1 MSEVGVEPTIN
12 KWDKPLALGAVD
24 PHDSLSHP
32 AGVADAQAE
41 SAASVDPDQFVNFLV
56 HSFWCLTS
64 TSKTGNT
71 VHEASNDLCFCG
83 INVYGADPKL
93 V

>member
-1 MSEVGVEPTIN
+1 MREVGVESTIN

-56 HSFWCLTS
+56 LSLFVGFIFIPI
-64 TSKTGNT
+64 TGACCSWN
-71 VHEASNDLCFCG
+71 
-83 INVYGADPKL
+83 I
-93 V
+93 

>member
-24 PHDSLSHP
+24 PDDSLSHP

-41 SAASVDPDQFVNFLV
+41 SAACVDPDQFINFLV
-56 HSFWCLTS
+56 LFFFFLIR
-64 TSKTGNT
+64 
-71 VHEASNDLCFCG
+71 L
-83 INVYGADPKL
+83 
-93 V
+93 

>member
-1 MSEVGVEPTIN
+1 LTLFQVAPYNTFYSHLEEHMREVGLEPTIN

-56 HSFWCLTS
+56 HFLF
-64 TSKTGNT
+64 G
-71 VHEASNDLCFCG
+71 SN
-83 INVYGADPKL
+83 IYVNNW
-93 V
+93 